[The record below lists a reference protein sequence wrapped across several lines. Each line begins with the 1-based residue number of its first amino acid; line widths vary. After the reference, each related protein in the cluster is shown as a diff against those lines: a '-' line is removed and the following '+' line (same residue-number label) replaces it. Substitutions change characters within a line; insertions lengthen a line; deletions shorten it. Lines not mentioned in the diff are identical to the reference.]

1 MPDSPLLLPAPRALR
16 LADGA
21 YPLPDHRLIVLDSD
35 APQALLFSACRLQAA
50 LHRRSGQAWAIV
62 ASTSVPQADIG
73 VTLSVVPGGAC
84 HAQGYRLTVSPDG
97 ISVVAATPAGIFYA
111 VCTLCQL
118 IESTDGPLPALRI
131 EDWPDYLVR
140 GVMLDVSRD
149 RVPTM
154 TALYELIDLLASW
167 KINQL
172 QLYTEHTFA
181 YRNHPEVWARGV
193 PADR

>member
-1 MPDSPLLLPAPRALR
+1 MRPRRCYSARADLQSALYR
-16 LADGA
+16 
-21 YPLPDHRLIVLDSD
+21 
-35 APQALLFSACRLQAA
+35 C
-50 LHRRSGQAWAIV
+50 SGQVWAIV

-73 VTLSVVPGGAC
+73 ITLSVVPGGAC
-84 HAQGYRLTVSPDG
+84 HPQGYRLTVSPDG

-149 RVPTM
+149 GKNNKRIKEF
-154 TALYELIDLLASW
+154 LESFNI
-167 KINQL
+167 
-172 QLYTEHTFA
+172 
-181 YRNHPEVWARGV
+181 
-193 PADR
+193 